1 MEEATDG
8 TWSVEEATREVTII
22 EGKRGDIGHFTR
34 HLKPLVHGSRI
45 SNSLVLAL
53 AARAS
58 VNYSNCQ
65 WKFVLACCQKM
76 SSEGGAQKVVA
87 LRSLQSKVV
96 CLKTK
101 VSKLKKD
108 GHKTE
113 KEVKALLDAP
123 FDFPVPKA
131 AVAAPRRQSGVN
143 DRAADGNCRLAS
155 PAGMQGKRNLSVP
168 QLEARLGDMEKQLD
182 ARNKSET
189 RLQRALEDSESR
201 CTKYFFYSCNAVASR
216 NKAVATADKQVAQA
230 ERAKEVA
237 EELRDKAIEHFEA
250 RANALAADHERSRQL
265 HIKKEARMQAELKQQ
280 QEQHAKQQ
288 WSGACCG
295 MSLLV
300 FLQRSGGKRSRRRAR
315 QRGGQ
320 RPMHQMRRGRASV
333 PRRAMANRRRRR
345 RTPGGSAVCLDSLF

>member
-1 MEEATDG
+1 MCRFARK
-8 TWSVEEATREVTII
+8 A
-22 EGKRGDIGHFTR
+22 GDIGDFTR
-34 HLKPLVHGSRI
+34 HLKPLIKGSSI

-58 VNYSNCQ
+58 VKYSNCQ

-87 LRSLQSKVV
+87 IASLQSKAVR
-96 CLKTK
+96 LKQK

-108 GHKTE
+108 GDKAE

-131 AVAAPRRQSGVN
+131 AVAAPRRQSGVSN
-143 DRAADGNCRLAS
+143 SAAGENCRLAS
-155 PAGMQGKRNLSVP
+155 PADMQGHGHMTISH
-168 QLEARLGDMEKQLD
+168 LEARLGDMEKQLD

-189 RLQRALEDSESR
+189 RLQRALEDSEPR

-288 WSGACCG
+288 ERYQSTWTQEDTHVRIQGIVHLHPAACLRVCAWG
-295 MSLLV
+295 ECEIVSDNV
-300 FLQRSGGKRSRRRAR
+300 SSRAAR
-315 QRGGQ
+315 VAFW
-320 RPMHQMRRGRASV
+320 PC
-333 PRRAMANRRRRR
+333 P
-345 RTPGGSAVCLDSLF
+345 T